1 MQIHYC
7 FKKNSTGV
15 SKSVLRKLLL
25 LLLAYWGSTVASL
38 LSINPPF
45 SPTYLSITLS
55 LLFRG
60 RGKTRTGKKKKKRRS
75 PQIRKTA
82 DQYLAI
88 LSWVVCTPVIPL
100 PKSLL
105 HCTPYWCYNNMHSWE
120 RRTALEPQSSCEART
135 VTTEVCKFDFTST
148 HTRPV
153 SLHWRRKSRGPKSS
167 ERGNKTEEEER
178 QKGEG
183 GGRLGR
189 CQNSGPMLEEP
200 TRQPRQP

>member
-1 MQIHYC
+1 MQIYYC
-7 FKKNSTGV
+7 FKKNYTGV

-60 RGKTRTGKKKKKRRS
+60 RGKTHPGKKKKTLS
-75 PQIRKTA
+75 PNTENSR
-82 DQYLAI
+82 DPYLAI
-88 LSWVVCTPVIPL
+88 LSRVVCTPVIPL
-100 PKSLL
+100 PRSLL
-105 HCTPYWCYNNMHSWE
+105 HCTPYWCYNNRHSWD

-148 HTRPV
+148 HTRQV

-167 ERGNKTEEEER
+167 ERGNKTEEEEVHR
-178 QKGEG
+178 VEG

>member
-60 RGKTRTGKKKKKRRS
+60 RGKTRTGKKKKKD
-75 PQIRKTA
+75 A
-82 DQYLAI
+82 
-88 LSWVVCTPVIPL
+88 L
-100 PKSLL
+100 PKYGKQPTNTLQSYLESCALPSYPFQKVCCTAHPTDVTTTCTVGKEEQHWSRKAHARQERSLL
-105 HCTPYWCYNNMHSWE
+105 RC
-120 RRTALEPQSSCEART
+120 A
-135 VTTEVCKFDFTST
+135 
-148 HTRPV
+148 
-153 SLHWRRKSRGPKSS
+153 SLISQAPIHD
-167 ERGNKTEEEER
+167 
-178 QKGEG
+178 Q
-183 GGRLGR
+183 
-189 CQNSGPMLEEP
+189 
-200 TRQPRQP
+200 